1 MPLSDDIILW
11 KINNS
16 AITNGTYSNSKT
28 TLMISDVQLSD
39 AGIYTMVVTVGITN
53 LAFVGSANTVLQVL
67 GGCGQ
72 WCGLVWSLLVVIF
85 LALPVITIDPVTMT
99 TMEWQTVTL
108 NCTGSNG
115 VSITWYKENNDL
127 PMTSSSNITINN
139 GVTVTTMLLFIYIYI
154 TI

>member
-1 MPLSDDIILW
+1 MGDTVIINMFASTLMPLSDDIILW

-67 GGCGQ
+67 GRCGQ
-72 WCGLVWSLLVVIF
+72 WCGWVWSMVWLGVVI
-85 LALPVITIDPVTMT
+85 I
-99 TMEWQTVTL
+99 
-108 NCTGSNG
+108 S
-115 VSITWYKENNDL
+115 WYIFSFASD
-127 PMTSSSNITINN
+127 
-139 GVTVTTMLLFIYIYI
+139 YY
-154 TI
+154 